1 MPVNCSVYQT
11 SPHSP
16 KTRTCECLSQT
27 LCCHGCGTAIGYMIV
42 APCARCA
49 PGMGLSPTGSHS
61 LGQMHS
67 NYHQPLPPR
76 NTNGHRFVFHST
88 EVTYEERLYVAGEP
102 DVNPDA
108 RSQEVF
114 AAVAQQI
121 QASPRASLPKIP
133 RLRSGEILYWHHFAR
148 SGDMAGGVYDDI
160 RARASHGYRFD
171 PMNMSRTNRIMACR

>member
-11 SPHSP
+11 SPQSP
-16 KTRTCECLSQT
+16 RERTCECLSQT
-27 LCCHGCGTAIGYMIV
+27 LYCHGCGTAIGYMIV

-49 PGMGLSPTGSHS
+49 PGMGLTPTVPYPH
-61 LGQMHS
+61 GQM
-67 NYHQPLPPR
+67 YHQPMPPR

-102 DVNPDA
+102 DVKPDA

-114 AAVAQQI
+114 A
-121 QASPRASLPKIP
+121 SLFHQMQSVPLSYMPKIP
-133 RLRSGEILYWHHFAR
+133 RLKPGEVLYWHHLVQC
-148 SGDMAGGVYDDI
+148 GDMAGGVFDDV

-171 PMNMSRTNRIMACR
+171 PSDRRRSNRIIACR